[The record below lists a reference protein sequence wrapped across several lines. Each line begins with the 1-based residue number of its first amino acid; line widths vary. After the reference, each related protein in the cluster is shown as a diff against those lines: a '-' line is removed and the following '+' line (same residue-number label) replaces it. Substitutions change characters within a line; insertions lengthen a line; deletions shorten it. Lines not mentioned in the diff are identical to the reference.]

1 MSALEHLLS
10 PINIRGLE
18 IPNRA
23 VMPPMGT
30 WLGEDNF
37 ISDGSLAYMR
47 HMADGGTGLII
58 VEVSCVHPTG
68 LAGPGHIGIFDDK
81 FIPGLRKCADV
92 IHEAGG
98 KAVVQLHH
106 AGRESFYLLE
116 KGEAVGPSAIPSKVF
131 RMPPQEMSKE
141 LIQEVIEAFGSAAV
155 RAREAGFDAVEVHGA
170 HGYLLMQFLSAMS
183 NERTDEYG
191 GKTLK
196 ERSRFMIEVLE
207 SVRDNVGEDFPI
219 LLRLSA
225 EEAIKGGYVVDDILP
240 IIPDLIDAGADC
252 IHASIGTH
260 GSPGGIT
267 SAAPEY
273 EPGFNAWRAR
283 KIKEAVDLPVIAV
296 GRFNDPVLADEAIAR
311 GEADMVALGRQHLA
325 DPYFLKKAKEGRL
338 EDIRKC
344 IACNQGCIDRIML
357 EPGTSIRCAI
367 NPRTGQELIYP
378 EGPASESRK
387 VWVVGAGPAGLIAA
401 QEAHRLGHEVSL
413 FEEEERAG
421 GNLLYASQAP
431 FKQIYGEW
439 ISWLISQVEKT
450 GVRIQTGTRVTEEM
464 IDEGSPDVVILA
476 VGGEKITPEIP
487 GMDLPLVCDAWQ
499 ILDRTV
505 SGGKNALVVGGGMI
519 GMETADFLR
528 DQGSKVTL
536 VEMLERSP
544 VTRMT
549 SRGYWLHKRL
559 RDGEC
564 GFLFGT
570 NLVAIQEGSVTVERE
585 GNQQTVSPV
594 DQVVLAVGMKT
605 RDNLKAYL
613 RDRDIRHS
621 VVGDA
626 LEVRSIIAATE
637 EGARAAW
644 EV

>member
-1 MSALEHLLS
+1 
-10 PINIRGLE
+10 
-18 IPNRA
+18 
-23 VMPPMGT
+23 
-30 WLGEDNF
+30 
-37 ISDGSLAYMR
+37 
-47 HMADGGTGLII
+47 
-58 VEVSCVHPTG
+58 
-68 LAGPGHIGIFDDK
+68 
-81 FIPGLRKCADV
+81 
-92 IHEAGG
+92 
-98 KAVVQLHH
+98 
-106 AGRESFYLLE
+106 
-116 KGEAVGPSAIPSKVF
+116 
-131 RMPPQEMSKE
+131 
-141 LIQEVIEAFGSAAV
+141 
-155 RAREAGFDAVEVHGA
+155 
-170 HGYLLMQFLSAMS
+170 
-183 NERTDEYG
+183 
-191 GKTLK
+191 
-196 ERSRFMIEVLE
+196 
-207 SVRDNVGEDFPI
+207 
-219 LLRLSA
+219 
-225 EEAIKGGYVVDDILP
+225 
-240 IIPDLIDAGADC
+240 
-252 IHASIGTH
+252 
-260 GSPGGIT
+260 
-267 SAAPEY
+267 
-273 EPGFNAWRAR
+273 
-283 KIKEAVDLPVIAV
+283 
-296 GRFNDPVLADEAIAR
+296 
-311 GEADMVALGRQHLA
+311 
-325 DPYFLKKAKEGRL
+325 
-338 EDIRKC
+338 
-344 IACNQGCIDRIML
+344 ML